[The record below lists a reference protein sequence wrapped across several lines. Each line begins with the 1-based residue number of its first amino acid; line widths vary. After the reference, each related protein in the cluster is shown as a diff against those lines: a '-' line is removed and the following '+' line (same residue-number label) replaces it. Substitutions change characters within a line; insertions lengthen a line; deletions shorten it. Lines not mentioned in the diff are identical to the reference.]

1 VELNRTNG
9 KTTLLLL
16 CILIL
21 LVAGFRIVRITAD
34 PPANFGWSGGYFAD
48 EGYWSHNARNQAL
61 FGNPVQDE
69 WDARVMSPVFAGIQA
84 WMFRLFGVGLAQVR
98 MIGVIS
104 SILLALASFFVFRKQ
119 FAPQHSFL
127 LALLVSLNYPMMILG
142 RQGILD
148 PFAAAL
154 AWTALLLLLNGSGP
168 AAFVAGALFVVS
180 CTTKYL
186 MVYAFVPLAF
196 VPIAYFTGSRKPVL
210 LCVTGAATALAVW
223 LLLDYL
229 PNRQLIQTYGAYYSS
244 QQNWG
249 LIQVVK
255 NIVTQPFYLY
265 FLKSPVVLFFGNL
278 MLWFLVSRL
287 RSVGIVEKV
296 CWVWLVTG
304 IVFFSLWKYRPERY
318 YTSLLP
324 PLAGLAGMALLRIQD
339 VADSFR
345 SPRSRALI
353 LIGIALPSIQ
363 CLFFLADAWSGWD
376 MIPQQAGIQASDA
389 ALFLMLTGVMVW
401 LWKRPNPKWVVVAF
415 LIAFAAGDLRSY
427 LRWVMDPPYQ
437 AVEIAKDLQRRVG
450 TGVVAGQW
458 APEVCLENKVR
469 VVPVWHGFVNSDHP
483 IQKYGITHLLLWR
496 YPLGDEAEKFS
507 EWYPEEF
514 RLFHPVTEYTI
525 KDSKLVLYEVNES
538 PGN

>member
-1 VELNRTNG
+1 MEQNRTNAAF
-9 KTTLLLL
+9 LLPWL
-16 CILIL
+16 LIL
-21 LVAGFRIVRITAD
+21 LTTGFRIALITAD

-69 WDARVMSPVFAGIQA
+69 WDARVMSPVFAGIQT

-98 MIGVIS
+98 LIGVIS
-104 SILLALASFFVFRKQ
+104 SILLALSSFFVFRKQ
-119 FAPQHSFL
+119 FGPQHSFL
-127 LALLVSLNYPMMILG
+127 LALLVSLNYPMMVLG

-154 AWTALLLLLNGSGP
+154 AWTALLLLLSGSAP
-168 AAFVAGALFVVS
+168 AAFAAGVLFVAS

-196 VPIAYFTGSRKPVL
+196 VPAAYLNGSRKPVL
-210 LCVTGAATALAVW
+210 LCITGAGTALAAW
-223 LLLDYL
+223 LLLDYI
-229 PNRQLIQTYGAYYSS
+229 PNRHLIQTYGSYYSS

-249 LIQVVK
+249 LVQMAK
-255 NIVTQPFYLY
+255 NIMTQPFYLY

-278 MLWFLVSRL
+278 MLWFLLSRF
-287 RSVGIVEKV
+287 RSAGIVEKV

-304 IVFFSLWKYRPERY
+304 IVFFALWKYRPERY

-324 PLAGLAGMALLRIQD
+324 PLAGLAGMALFRIQD
-339 VADSFR
+339 VADSVL

-353 LIGIALPSIQ
+353 LIGLALPAIQ
-363 CLFFLADAWSGWD
+363 CLFFLADAWLGWT
-376 MIPQQAGIQASDA
+376 MIPKEAGIQNSDA
-389 ALFLMLTGVMVW
+389 VLFLMLTGAMFW
-401 LWKRPNPKWVVVAF
+401 LWKRPNPKWVVVVF

-427 LRWVMDPPYQ
+427 LRWVMNPTYQ
-437 AVEIAKDLQRRVG
+437 ATEIAQDLQRRVG
-450 TGVVAGQW
+450 TGVLAGQW
-458 APEVCLENKVR
+458 APEVCLENHVR
-469 VVPVWHGFVNSDHP
+469 VVPVWHGFVNSERP
-483 IQKYGITHLLLWR
+483 IQRYGITHLLLWR

-507 EWYPEEF
+507 EWYPEDF
-514 RLFHPVTEYTI
+514 KRFHPVTEYTI
-525 KDSKLVLYEVNES
+525 KDSKLVLYQVNEP